1 MARTKQVA
9 RSAERPP
16 NSRSDSLPTGSNK
29 RPRTDDSD
37 SEWDGADCVAD
48 DEDTTE
54 SKPHAPVTPAR
65 TRDEEFW
72 FEDGSVILV
81 AGDVEFRVFRSILA
95 QYSPVFSDM
104 FSLPQPSFTSGSPAD
119 PCPVVHLSDS
129 PEDLRHILRVSMPKS
144 STR

>member
-9 RSAERPP
+9 RSAEKPP
-16 NSRSDSLPTGSNK
+16 SPRSASSPTGPNK
-29 RPRTDDSD
+29 RPRTD
-37 SEWDGADCVAD
+37 EWDEADCDAD
-48 DEDTTE
+48 DEDLAE
-54 SKPHAPVTPAR
+54 SKPHAPVAPAR
-65 TRDEEFW
+65 TRDGEFW
-72 FEDGSVILV
+72 FDDGSIILV
-81 AGDVEFRVFRSILA
+81 AGTVEFRVFKSILA

-104 FSLPQPSFTSGSPAD
+104 FSLPQPSFTSSSPAD

>member
-9 RSAERPP
+9 RSAEKPP
-16 NSRSDSLPTGSNK
+16 SPRIASSPTGPNK
-29 RPRTDDSD
+29 RPRTDD
-37 SEWDGADCVAD
+37 SEWDGADCVSD
-48 DEDTTE
+48 DEDSAE
-54 SKPHAPVTPAR
+54 SKPHAPALTPAR
-65 TRDEEFW
+65 TRDGEFW
-72 FEDGSVILV
+72 FEDGSIILV
-81 AGDVEFRVFRSILA
+81 AGDVEFRVFKSILA